1 MICLI
6 CRQAD
11 VVDGVTTIR
20 FERGEMKLVVNNV
33 PARICSSCGE
43 EYVDEEVAAQ
53 LLLDAEEVSMT
64 GVLDSIVEYARIA

>member
-11 VVDGVTTIR
+11 VVDGVTTVR

-53 LLLDAEEVSMT
+53 LLLDAEEVSMS

>member
-53 LLLDAEEVSMT
+53 LLLDAEEVSMS